1 MRQSA
6 LITHLNFQLEI
17 IIFMKKLREVIKEAE
32 EKKVAIGHFNIS
44 DTEGLWAIFR
54 ATQGLNVP
62 VIIGV
67 TEGERDFVGV
77 RQAVALVKSLREE
90 YNYPIY
96 LNADHTRSFERVKEV
111 IDAGF
116 DAVLFDGTKLS
127 LEENI
132 AITKQCVE
140 YAHSVNPD
148 ILVEAEMG
156 HIGASSKLLDEI
168 PEGADVDPEMF
179 TKPEE
184 AKKFVEATGIDL
196 LAPSVGNLHGM
207 LKNAANPNL
216 DIARIKEIREAG
228 GVPLTLHGGSGITDE
243 NFKEAIQAGISTVHI
258 NTEIRVAYRDTLR
271 QTLAEDS
278 DVVAPYKFMKPAV
291 EAMQEVVERRLK
303 LFSGLE

>member
-1 MRQSA
+1 
-6 LITHLNFQLEI
+6 
-17 IIFMKKLREVIKEAE
+17 MKKLREIIAEAE

-44 DTEGLWAIFR
+44 DTEALWAIFR
-54 ATQGLNVP
+54 AAQKLDVP

-67 TEGERDFVGV
+67 TEGERDFIGI
-77 RQAVALVKSLREE
+77 RQVAALIKSLREE
-90 YNYPIY
+90 YDHPIY
-96 LNADHTRSFERVKEV
+96 LNADHTHSFEGVKKV
-111 IDAGF
+111 VDAGF
-116 DAVLFDGTKLS
+116 DAVLFDGTQLS
-127 LEENI
+127 MEENV

-140 YAHSVNPD
+140 YARSVNQD

-184 AKKFVEATGIDL
+184 AKKFMEETGIDL

-216 DIARIKEIREAG
+216 DITLIRELREAC
-228 GVPLTLHGGSGITDE
+228 GVPLVLHGGSGITEE
-243 NFKEAIQAGISTVHI
+243 NFREAIQAGISTVHI
-258 NTEIRVAYRDTLR
+258 NTEIRVAYRDTLK

-303 LFSGLE
+303 LFSGME

>member
-1 MRQSA
+1 
-6 LITHLNFQLEI
+6 
-17 IIFMKKLREVIKEAE
+17 MKKLREIIKEAE

-54 ATQGLNVP
+54 AAEKLGVP
-62 VIIGV
+62 MIIGV
-67 TEGERDFVGV
+67 TEGERDFIGV
-77 RQAVALVKSLREE
+77 RQVAALIKSLREE

-96 LNADHTRSFERVKEV
+96 LNADHTSSFERVKEV

-132 AITKQCVE
+132 AATKQCVE
-140 YAHSVNPD
+140 HARSVNPD
-148 ILVEAEMG
+148 VLMEAEMG

-168 PEGADVDPEMF
+168 PEGADVDPAMF
-179 TKPEE
+179 TKPDE

-216 DIARIKEIREAG
+216 DIALIKELREAC
-228 GVPLTLHGGSGITDE
+228 GVPLVLHGWSGITDE
-243 NFKEAIQAGISTVHI
+243 NFREAIQAGISTIHI

-271 QTLAEDS
+271 QTLANDS
-278 DVVAPYKFMKPAV
+278 NIVAPYEFMKPAV
-291 EAMQEVVERRLK
+291 EAMQKVAERRIR
-303 LFSGLE
+303 LFSGIL